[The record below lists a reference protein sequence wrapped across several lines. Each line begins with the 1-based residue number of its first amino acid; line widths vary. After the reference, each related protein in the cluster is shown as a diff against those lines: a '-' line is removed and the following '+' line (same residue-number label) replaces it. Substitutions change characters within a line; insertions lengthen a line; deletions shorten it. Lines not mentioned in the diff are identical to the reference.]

1 MLIVAAVAVLR
12 RSNIRNCLV
21 RTFTM
26 TAKKEFER
34 LPTSVKPV
42 NYNIRLHPDLEKFTF
57 TGVEVIDVEVR
68 VEWCPWFNHLLGI

>member
-1 MLIVAAVAVLR
+1 
-12 RSNIRNCLV
+12 
-21 RTFTM
+21 M
-26 TAKKEFER
+26 TAKKDFER

-68 VEWCPWFNHLLGI
+68 RLGHVTGHEPISDHYFLIRSFLW